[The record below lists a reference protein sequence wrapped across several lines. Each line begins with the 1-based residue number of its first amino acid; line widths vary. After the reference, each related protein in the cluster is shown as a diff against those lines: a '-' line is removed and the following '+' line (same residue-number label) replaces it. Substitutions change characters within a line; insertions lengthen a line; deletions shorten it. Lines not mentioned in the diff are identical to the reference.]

1 MEILFIVCPY
11 VTRHRLGSFPHC
23 WTTFDHRCCFP
34 SDSVPICLPLSL
46 SVCFCPVRPPPPFS
60 VNSLCSEVRLSG
72 HPLPPL
78 SVKQPVFSA
87 FGCLV
92 APFRRSPLFLST
104 GLVLCFRCG
113 SATCIMLRPPASL
126 SICLLRLSPSASI
139 LSVHLLGSVSFLWVP
154 LSSAASGLFCP
165 CLSALVALCVSVR
178 LCPSTSEAPPSFSVI
193 VSAPSFQLQMEG

>member
-60 VNSLCSEVRLSG
+60 VNSLCSQVRLSG

-92 APFRRSPLFLST
+92 APFRRFLLT
-104 GLVLCFRCG
+104 ACVL
-113 SATCIMLRPPASL
+113 SA
-126 SICLLRLSPSASI
+126 RLSGRP
-139 LSVHLLGSVSFLWVP
+139 LPP
-154 LSSAASGLFCP
+154 LSS
-165 CLSALVALCVSVR
+165 VSVHR
-178 LCPSTSEAPPSFSVI
+178 PCSLFPLWQCYLHHATSTCVAFHLPAPPFAVCFHPVRPPPGFCFLSVG
-193 VSAPSFQLQMEG
+193 PSL